1 MAYTDMQYL
10 GLFLPLT
17 MLVYQITPKQYR
29 QLVLLGFSLLFFWLC
44 SHWLLLFALA
54 AVMAAYFGGRAV
66 ESSPKGMV
74 RNFFFFAAL
83 AAIIGILAVF
93 KYTNFAITVIDR
105 VFSQSIPFVTI
116 IAPIGISYYS
126 LEAIG
131 YLLEVKWE
139 RIPAEKNLIRLAL
152 FLTFFPQIME
162 GPIARYQDTADQLVK
177 GESINMGGLNEGLLR
192 IFYGM
197 FKKLVIADR
206 LAPIV
211 KYLYGNA
218 DSLHGVLVAAAA
230 VSYTMQLYMDF
241 SGEIDIVIGS
251 ARIFNIA
258 LPENFRQPFFS
269 QSASEFWRRWHIS
282 LGTWL
287 KTYIFYP
294 ISTTPKMAEW
304 VNFSRRHFGRYLTKL
319 SVMAMA
325 LFPVWMLNGLWHG
338 GRFNYLMYG
347 MYYFVI
353 LMIGIALEPVKKGF
367 YRKTHFN
374 KNGVFFK
381 GFRMVLTWIIVFT
394 GEMLFNSPSVG
405 TWLLLCRHLF
415 AGRAFFHVGTL
426 TLSAMSTD
434 SADLLAAVVGTVLVL
449 SVDDYQEKHGSVI
462 KKIRTMRL
470 PVRWALYYA
479 LVFAIIIFGA
489 YGTGYQAVDPI
500 YAGF

>member
-162 GPIARYQDTADQLVK
+162 GPIALS
-177 GESINMGGLNEGLLR
+177 G
-192 IFYGM
+192 YG
-197 FKKLVIADR
+197 
-206 LAPIV
+206 
-211 KYLYGNA
+211 
-218 DSLHGVLVAAAA
+218 
-230 VSYTMQLYMDF
+230 
-241 SGEIDIVIGS
+241 GS
-251 ARIFNIA
+251 AGQR
-258 LPENFRQPFFS
+258 
-269 QSASEFWRRWHIS
+269 
-282 LGTWL
+282 
-287 KTYIFYP
+287 
-294 ISTTPKMAEW
+294 
-304 VNFSRRHFGRYLTKL
+304 
-319 SVMAMA
+319 
-325 LFPVWMLNGLWHG
+325 
-338 GRFNYLMYG
+338 
-347 MYYFVI
+347 
-353 LMIGIALEPVKKGF
+353 
-367 YRKTHFN
+367 
-374 KNGVFFK
+374 
-381 GFRMVLTWIIVFT
+381 
-394 GEMLFNSPSVG
+394 
-405 TWLLLCRHLF
+405 
-415 AGRAFFHVGTL
+415 
-426 TLSAMSTD
+426 
-434 SADLLAAVVGTVLVL
+434 
-449 SVDDYQEKHGSVI
+449 
-462 KKIRTMRL
+462 
-470 PVRWALYYA
+470 
-479 LVFAIIIFGA
+479 
-489 YGTGYQAVDPI
+489 
-500 YAGF
+500 

>member
-1 MAYTDMQYL
+1 
-10 GLFLPLT
+10 
-17 MLVYQITPKQYR
+17 
-29 QLVLLGFSLLFFWLC
+29 
-44 SHWLLLFALA
+44 
-54 AVMAAYFGGRAV
+54 
-66 ESSPKGMV
+66 
-74 RNFFFFAAL
+74 
-83 AAIIGILAVF
+83 
-93 KYTNFAITVIDR
+93 
-105 VFSQSIPFVTI
+105 
-116 IAPIGISYYS
+116 
-126 LEAIG
+126 
-131 YLLEVKWE
+131 
-139 RIPAEKNLIRLAL
+139 
-152 FLTFFPQIME
+152 
-162 GPIARYQDTADQLVK
+162 
-177 GESINMGGLNEGLLR
+177 
-192 IFYGM
+192 
-197 FKKLVIADR
+197 
-206 LAPIV
+206 
-211 KYLYGNA
+211 
-218 DSLHGVLVAAAA
+218 
-230 VSYTMQLYMDF
+230 
-241 SGEIDIVIGS
+241 
-251 ARIFNIA
+251 
-258 LPENFRQPFFS
+258 
-269 QSASEFWRRWHIS
+269 
-282 LGTWL
+282 
-287 KTYIFYP
+287 
-294 ISTTPKMAEW
+294 
-304 VNFSRRHFGRYLTKL
+304 
-319 SVMAMA
+319 MAMA